1 MNDKNLLI
9 EGYQNPV
16 PLSLSC
22 FLCYVKDDKFL
33 FGTESF
39 IYLMKANGVVGGG
52 LGWIYWRSSKILMVH
67 NIYTDLSL

>member
-52 LGWIYWRSSKILMVH
+52 LGWIYWMSSNILMVH
-67 NIYTDLSL
+67 NIYTDLS

>member
-39 IYLMKANGVVGGG
+39 IYRMKANGVVGGG
-52 LGWIYWRSSKILMVH
+52 LG
-67 NIYTDLSL
+67 

>member
-9 EGYQNPV
+9 ENPV

-22 FLCYVKDDKFL
+22 LLCYVKDDKFL

-39 IYLMKANGVVGGG
+39 IYQIKAKGRQKGWLVGVWDGYTGGPA
-52 LGWIYWRSSKILMVH
+52 SF
-67 NIYTDLSL
+67 

>member
-22 FLCYVKDDKFL
+22 FLCYVKDDKF
-33 FGTESF
+33 SF
-39 IYLMKANGVVGGG
+39 WYGIIYIPVGVGVG
-52 LGWIYWRSSKILMVH
+52 LGWGFGMDILEVQQ
-67 NIYTDLSL
+67 DSDGA